1 MKQISIWVVLVSFF
15 LVTHLAYSVDDN
27 VRQSL
32 VEFLKGMSSNGQIDP
47 SFGWNLTSDPCKD
60 NWKGVTCDNKTNNFV
75 KKLTLDNSSL
85 SGFLDASTLCN
96 LDSIASSLN
105 VLNLTL
111 NKIGGVIQADLGNC
125 KQLTRLSLGGNQF
138 SGNLPGSL
146 AMLSNLKQ
154 LDISNN
160 QFSGDLPGF
169 GRITGLRMFLAQN
182 NQLTGEI
189 PEFDFD
195 NLDQFNVS
203 NNLFKG
209 PIPADANRFPVSC
222 FLGNPGLCGD
232 ILQIKCPL
240 KKKKLL
246 SKDQILMYSG
256 YAALA
261 LVIIVALIIVCCLKK
276 KKVEKV
282 EAPSPKNKVASVDD
296 VVVDKTSILTSTE
309 FKTDISRSE
318 FSLNSESALVS
329 SSLIVLTSPTIS
341 DLKFEDLLRAPAE
354 LIGKGKHG
362 TLYRVIFENGMVLAV
377 KRIKDWTVSTD
388 EFKKR
393 MQRLDQ
399 TKHPNVLPPLAF
411 YCSKHEKLLVYEFQ
425 QNGSLFALLHGIP
438 KGQNFDWASRLDVAA
453 KIAEALAF
461 MHRELQGDGI
471 AHGNLKSSN
480 IMLKKN
486 MEPCISEYG
495 LMTVDPQESS
505 LDSNGNSLI
514 AVQKTKDSASNA
526 FKADIYCFGVI
537 LLELLTGRLVQS
549 EGVELTSW
557 VQSVVREEWTVEVF
571 DKSLISEVASE
582 ERMLNLLQ
590 VAIKCVNLS
599 PEARPSIDQVVAMIN
614 TLKEEEDKSLILYEP

>member
-1 MKQISIWVVLVSFF
+1 MDLLQHFSHRHPLVFNQDQSQGSDQKAYCSGCGELVRGPSFSCVACGFYLDEKCAKASLELNHPFHPNHSFELLEKHPYKKGTTTFSNVERVSVKLVVLPTPVIYAKTVIAFHVHHCQICSNGKDMNTLSSFF
-15 LVTHLAYSVDDN
+15 SIIECCVMLVANLQHIHTDARAHVDCVLGKYSFIKLGSIYKKGDHPHHL
-27 VRQSL
+27 
-32 VEFLKGMSSNGQIDP
+32 
-47 SFGWNLTSDPCKD
+47 T
-60 NWKGVTCDNKTNNFV
+60 FV
-75 KKLTLDNSSL
+75 KKVYYYPE
-85 SGFLDASTLCN
+85 CN
-96 LDSIASSLN
+96 
-105 VLNLTL
+105 
-111 NKIGGVIQADLGNC
+111 KC
-125 KQLTRLSLGGNQF
+125 
-138 SGNLPGSL
+138 
-146 AMLSNLKQ
+146 
-154 LDISNN
+154 
-160 QFSGDLPGF
+160 GF
-169 GRITGLRMFLAQN
+169 GRITGLKMFLAQN

-209 PIPADANRFPVSC
+209 PIPADANRFPASC

-232 ILQIKCPL
+232 ILQIKCPP

-261 LVIIVALIIVCCLKK
+261 LVIIVALIIVFCLKK

-318 FSLNSESALVS
+318 FSVNSESALVS
-329 SSLIVLTSPTIS
+329 SSLVVLTSPTIS

-354 LIGKGKHG
+354 LIG
-362 TLYRVIFENGMVLAV
+362 
-377 KRIKDWTVSTD
+377 
-388 EFKKR
+388 
-393 MQRLDQ
+393 
-399 TKHPNVLPPLAF
+399 
-411 YCSKHEKLLVYEFQ
+411 
-425 QNGSLFALLHGIP
+425 IP
-438 KGQNFDWASRLDVAA
+438 RGQNFDWASRLDVAA

-480 IMLKKN
+480 IMLKEN

-505 LDSNGNSLI
+505 LESNGNSLI
-514 AVQKTKDSASNA
+514 AAQKTKDSASNA

-590 VAIKCVNLS
+590 VAIKCINIS